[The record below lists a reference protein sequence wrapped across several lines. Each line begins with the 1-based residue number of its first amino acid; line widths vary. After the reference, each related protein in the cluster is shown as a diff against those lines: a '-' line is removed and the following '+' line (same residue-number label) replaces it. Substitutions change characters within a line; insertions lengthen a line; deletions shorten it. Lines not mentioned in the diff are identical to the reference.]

1 MNNLNNAMRPY
12 KAVLGIMAAEV
23 REVKATWLGRIV
35 QRMQAPKIYMTVTAF
50 RGCLSL
56 ST

>member
-12 KAVLGIMAAEV
+12 EAVMGTSAAEV

-35 QRMQAPKIYMTVTAF
+35 QRMQA
-50 RGCLSL
+50 L
-56 ST
+56 